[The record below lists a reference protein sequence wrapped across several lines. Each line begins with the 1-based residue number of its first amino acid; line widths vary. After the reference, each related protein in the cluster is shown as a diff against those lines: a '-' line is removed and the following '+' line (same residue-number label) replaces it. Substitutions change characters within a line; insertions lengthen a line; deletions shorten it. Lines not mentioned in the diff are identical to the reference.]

1 MAGFGTFERDIKLA
15 TADLERGAINKALAA
30 FARSELQKVIA
41 TGQASATYERYVNG
55 RRGASEETVQAPGPI
70 LYEFANWPL
79 VIRTAIGELVK
90 RAPHRTGRYAS
101 GFVVLANWAVV
112 RSYSEIRPEDE
123 VVIFNVRPY
132 TRRIEAGA
140 NRSAGKRH
148 FDQTRRVLANRFR
161 GAFAFETRYLQM
173 RPGIH
178 PEVPYVLRQAQGRRR
193 DRQAG
198 SQITYPSIVMKLV
211 D

>member
-1 MAGFGTFERDIKLA
+1 MPGFETFDRDIKLA
-15 TADLERGAINKALAA
+15 TRDLDQGAVNKALAA
-30 FARSELQKVIA
+30 FARSELHKVISS
-41 TGQASATYERYVNG
+41 GQASTTYDRYVNG
-55 RRGASEETVQAPGPI
+55 RRGASEDAVQAPGPI

-79 VIRTAIGELVK
+79 VIRAALAELAK
-90 RAPHRTGRYAS
+90 RSPRRTGRYAS
-101 GFVVLANWAVV
+101 GFLVLANNAVV
-112 RSYSEIRPEDE
+112 RNFSDIKPEDE

-140 NRSAGKRH
+140 NRSSGKRH

-161 GAFAFETRYLQM
+161 GAFAFQTQYLEM
-173 RPGIH
+173 PRGIH
-178 PEVPYVLRQAQGRRR
+178 SDVPYVLRHAQGRRK

-198 SQITYPSIVMKLV
+198 SPITYPSIVMKLV